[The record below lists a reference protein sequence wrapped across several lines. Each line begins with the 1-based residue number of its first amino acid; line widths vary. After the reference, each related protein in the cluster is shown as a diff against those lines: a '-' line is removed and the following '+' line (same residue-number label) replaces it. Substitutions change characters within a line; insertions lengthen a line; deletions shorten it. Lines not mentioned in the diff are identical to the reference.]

1 MSGKALS
8 GLQVHQKMY
17 TKHHLQGGVG
27 VGTAGNRMGTWTDIF
42 WVGCCLAPARS
53 SVWDA
58 GPRWP
63 DTPFYFICFKE
74 ARNL

>member
-27 VGTAGNRMGTWTDIF
+27 VGTAGNRMGTDRHLLGGLLLGSSQEF
-42 WVGCCLAPARS
+42 CVGCGPKVARYS
-53 SVWDA
+53 FL
-58 GPRWP
+58 
-63 DTPFYFICFKE
+63 FYLFQ
-74 ARNL
+74 RS